1 MHLQCLLTVYES
13 SAFAT
18 ILIALQN
25 MWRTLSCK
33 PNTSF
38 CTQMALEWLPRPIVW
53 VEEATV
59 ALRKSSSAGVKAS
72 QDKTSQQEKEKDKW
86 RRRKNVLVWRG
97 LLKPL
102 PQAHREEQEQ
112 PWGWDPSQ
120 QFVHGSN
127 TCAGAYFIKPTDR
140 QLCPWFLWATKSKA
154 SPLHLSISRLS
165 EPGNV
170 FSQKSHLRYWKVCGI
185 LASVSTKGS

>member
-1 MHLQCLLTVYES
+1 
-13 SAFAT
+13 
-18 ILIALQN
+18 

-38 CTQMALEWLPRPIVW
+38 CTQTALEWLPRPIVW

-112 PWGWDPSQ
+112 PRGWDPCQ
-120 QFVHGSN
+120 QFMHGSN
-127 TCAGAYFIKPTDR
+127 TRAGASLLTPQTGTCAPDFYE
-140 QLCPWFLWATKSKA
+140 QE
-154 SPLHLSISRLS
+154 SP
-165 EPGNV
+165 
-170 FSQKSHLRYWKVCGI
+170 KHLRFI
-185 LASVSTKGS
+185 SVFPGFPNQGRFSHGKAIYDIEKFVGFWPQCQQRGGTT

>member
-1 MHLQCLLTVYES
+1 
-13 SAFAT
+13 
-18 ILIALQN
+18 

-38 CTQMALEWLPRPIVW
+38 CTQTALEWLPRPIVW

-102 PQAHREEQEQ
+102 PQAHREEREQ

-120 QFVHGSN
+120 QFTHGSN
-127 TCAGAYFIKPTDR
+127 TCAGASLLNPQTATCAPDFYEQESPKHLCFISVFPGFPNQGTFSHGKAIYDVEKFVGFGPQCQQRGSPT
-140 QLCPWFLWATKSKA
+140 QSANT
-154 SPLHLSISRLS
+154 ISVISGL
-165 EPGNV
+165 
-170 FSQKSHLRYWKVCGI
+170 
-185 LASVSTKGS
+185 